1 MTISVLMATYSQ
13 MKAEYLSQ
21 AFDSIWTKQTLRPD
35 QIVLVEDGPLS
46 QEQESLI
53 TDWKERLGDKMV
65 ICKNAE
71 NMGLT
76 KSLNVGL
83 KQVTSD
89 LIARVDSDDI
99 SAPDRF
105 RLQHD
110 YLMAHPEI
118 DILGGSSQ
126 EFNDDNSCICV
137 RTYPKSNEEV
147 RKYILKASP
156 LAHPSV
162 MMRSRIFRE
171 GLKYDE
177 RYRTSQDIALWYD
190 ALLAG
195 YKISNLSE
203 TVLYFRRSKGVMKRR
218 ANEKAKNE
226 FIIYMKGIYHMKGLF
241 TTSYVYPIA
250 RYIIRNLPL
259 PIISW
264 FYDSRLRAG
273 VLKVR

>member
-13 MKAEYLSQ
+13 MKTEYLRQS
-21 AFDSIWTKQTLRPD
+21 FDSIWTKQTLRPN
-35 QIVLVEDGPLS
+35 QVVLVEDGPLT

-53 TDWKERLGDKMV
+53 MEWKERLGSLMV
-65 ICKNAE
+65 ICRNAE

-76 KSLNVGL
+76 KSLNIGL

-89 LIARVDSDDI
+89 LIARVDSDDV
-99 SAPDRF
+99 SAPNRF

-110 YLMAHPEI
+110 YFEAHPDV

-126 EFNDDNSCICV
+126 EFNDDNPCICV
-137 RTYPKSNEEV
+137 RTYPKTNEEV

-156 LAHPSV
+156 VAHPSV
-162 MMRSRIFRE
+162 MMRSRIFKE

-195 YKISNLSE
+195 YRISNLSE
-203 TVLYFRRSKGVMKRR
+203 TILYFRRSQGVMKRR
-218 ANEKAKNE
+218 SREKAKNE
-226 FIIYMKGIYHMKGLF
+226 FLIYMKGIYRMKGLL
-241 TTSYVYPIA
+241 TVSYVYPIA
-250 RYIIRNLPL
+250 RYIIRNLP
-259 PIISW
+259 IKMISW
-264 FYDSRLRAG
+264 FYDSRLRKG

>member
-13 MKAEYLSQ
+13 MKTDYLRQSL
-21 AFDSIWTKQTLRPD
+21 DSIWTKQTLRPD
-35 QIVLVEDGPLS
+35 QIVLVEDGPLL

-53 TDWKERLGDKMV
+53 MEWKERLGDRMV
-65 ICKNAE
+65 ICRNAE
-71 NMGLT
+71 NIGLT
-76 KSLNVGL
+76 KSLNIGL

-89 LIARVDSDDI
+89 LVARVDSDDI
-99 SAPDRF
+99 SAPNRF

-110 YLMAHPEI
+110 YLVDHPDI

-126 EFNDDNSCICV
+126 EFNDDNPCICV

-156 LAHPSV
+156 VAHPSV
-162 MMRSRIFRE
+162 MMRSRMFKD

-203 TVLYFRRSKGVMKRR
+203 IILYFRRSQGVMKRR
-218 ANEKAKNE
+218 SKEKAKNE
-226 FIIYMKGIYHMKGLF
+226 CLIYIKGIYHMKGLL
-241 TTSYVYPIA
+241 TMSYVYPIA
-250 RYIIRNLPL
+250 RYIVRNMPVR
-259 PIISW
+259 IISW
-264 FYDSRLRAG
+264 FYDSRLRSG